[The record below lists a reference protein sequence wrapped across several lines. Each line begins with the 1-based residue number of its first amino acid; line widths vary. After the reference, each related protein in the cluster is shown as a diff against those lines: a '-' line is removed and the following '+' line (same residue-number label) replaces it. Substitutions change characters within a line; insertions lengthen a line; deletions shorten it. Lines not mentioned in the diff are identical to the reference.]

1 MKYHRI
7 KCEIYKAEGKTWE
20 RMAEELLLSAV
31 RRERVVRLIFF
42 TACKDNQEYRQ
53 QRTFLEQWADSHFP
67 SPRPVVSVVAQK
79 PLEGELVLEVHSLPL
94 SVDEA
99 VMLEERLASSVRYL
113 RITSADY
120 REIIAGGLCADDLN
134 LPIREQ
140 SEQTFRKAEEILKAE
155 QMNLVISSVNGI
167 IWKASRILHMAISAI
182 RILMMFV
189 PSSMLL
195 RSGSRGIRQ
204 QRESE
209 RSMVVYRSTSMQ

>member
-99 VMLEERLASSVRYL
+99 VTLEERFASSVRYL

-140 SEQTFRKAEEILKAE
+140 SEQTFRKVEEILKAD
-155 QMNLVISSVNGI
+155 MSKLDKTGLKDHLAPTRANALNS
-167 IWKASRILHMAISAI
+167 MAAQIKQAAI
-182 RILMMFV
+182 KMA
-189 PSSMLL
+189 
-195 RSGSRGIRQ
+195 
-204 QRESE
+204 EHH
-209 RSMVVYRSTSMQ
+209 